1 MGMRA
6 TALVLLV
13 VALTACASRPVS
25 NGAPASETRNDFGV
39 LVMAHG
45 GSAQWN
51 RDVLSA
57 VEPLKTRYNL
67 EVAFGMADAATLQ
80 KGVRALEDRGAR
92 RIGVVRLFVS
102 GESFL
107 ERTEQILGVKPGAPP
122 SPADS
127 VTAQASDE
135 SHAGHHHGPDMPFWK
150 LRTDASFA
158 LSTEGLLDAPEM
170 GAVLAERAKALSR
183 QPEMEDVLIL
193 AHGPEDDAENARWL
207 AKLEARADSVRKIL
221 PFRQVHVETLR
232 EDWPDKRTQAEQRI
246 RTFVQSATEQGRTVI
261 VVPFRVQGFGPYAR
275 VLKDLSYKSDG
286 VGLIPHPAVTEWIDR
301 QSESLQRTAA
311 R

>member
-1 MGMRA
+1 MVRT
-6 TALVLLV
+6 TALVLLTA
-13 VALTACASRPVS
+13 ALTACASRPAS
-25 NGAPASETRNDFGV
+25 NAAPAPRESLNDFGL

-80 KGVRALEDRGAR
+80 EGVRALEDRGAQ

-122 SPADS
+122 PPAGGLS
-127 VTAQASDE
+127 AQASQD
-135 SHAGHHHGPDMPFWK
+135 SHAGHHHGDMPFWR
-150 LRTDASFA
+150 LQTDASFA

-183 QPEMEDVLIL
+183 QPEMEDVLII
-193 AHGPEDDAENARWL
+193 AHGPGDDAENARWL
-207 AKLEARADSVRKIL
+207 AKLEARADTVRRSL
-221 PFRQVHVETLR
+221 PFHKVHVATLR
-232 EDWPDKRTQAEQRI
+232 EDWPDKRVEAEQRI
-246 RTFVQSATEQGRTVI
+246 RTFVQSSTEQGHTAIVI
-261 VVPFRVQGFGPYAR
+261 PFRVQGFGPYAK
-275 VLKDLSYKSDG
+275 VLTGLSYKSDG
-286 VGLIPHPAVTEWIDR
+286 TGLIPHPAVTEWIER
-301 QSESLQRTAA
+301 QSESLRRTAA